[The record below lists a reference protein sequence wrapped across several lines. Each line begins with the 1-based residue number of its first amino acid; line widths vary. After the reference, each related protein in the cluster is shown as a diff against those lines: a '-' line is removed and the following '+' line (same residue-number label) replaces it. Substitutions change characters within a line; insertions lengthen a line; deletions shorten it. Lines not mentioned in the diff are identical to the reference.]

1 MGQTQ
6 NGHLLAF
13 SHSAALP
20 QHVRFPASRAYIAR
34 SLASSVPS
42 PFPLSRVT
50 ASEHSSSSLTAS
62 CFAASS
68 NRPTGLMPWS
78 VATRD
83 EPSRI
88 KSGWLCDSC
97 MRLLTVM
104 YKLQVLHYRSRIY
117 RERERVAKSLS
128 DPSAEYS
135 RLIAGRYESH
145 DYVNVWSRSRDS
157 GMELPLSCRSAVIDA
172 ATSSSCCCNC
182 FSRCEISRL
191 RYCAQISVCCAVC
204 WISPWKLGW
213 EVMGFA
219 IRNFYVSCASV
230 CQCLRGDL
238 LLLV

>member
-20 QHVRFPASRAYIAR
+20 QHVRFLASRAYIAR

-50 ASEHSSSSLTAS
+50 VPEHSSSSLTAS

-104 YKLQVLHYRSRIY
+104 YKLQVLHYRKRIY
-117 RERERVAKSLS
+117 REGERVAKSLS
-128 DPSAEYS
+128 DLSAEYS

-157 GMELPLSCRSAVIDA
+157 SMELPLSCSLLDF
-172 ATSSSCCCNC
+172 TL
-182 FSRCEISRL
+182 EIRL
-191 RYCAQISVCCAVC
+191 GSHGVCVQKFLR
-204 WISPWKLGW
+204 KL
-213 EVMGFA
+213 
-219 IRNFYVSCASV
+219 
-230 CQCLRGDL
+230 CQCLSMSSR
-238 LLLV
+238 